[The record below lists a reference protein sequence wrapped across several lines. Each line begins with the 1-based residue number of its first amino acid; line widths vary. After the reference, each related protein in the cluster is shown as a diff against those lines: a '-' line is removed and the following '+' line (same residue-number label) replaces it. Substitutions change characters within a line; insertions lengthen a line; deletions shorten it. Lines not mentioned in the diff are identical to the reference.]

1 MAEENLSEI
10 PAIEPVASTESL
22 RSNGLSLV
30 ANLEALLFAAPGP
43 VTPGQL
49 AAALETGLQ
58 EVEQGLVELENLFR
72 QRGIRLQKH
81 GGRVQLTTAPETAVV
96 VEKLL
101 GLEASSRLSRAAL
114 ETLAIVAYQQPVT
127 RPEIDAVRGVNSD
140 GVVKSLLYKGLLQE
154 MGRSSRPGRPILYS
168 TTSDFLSHFGLAS
181 IEELPP
187 LATIGA
193 SEPEENDAFEDEL
206 LKD

>member
-1 MAEENLSEI
+1 MSNST
-10 PAIEPVASTESL
+10 AINEVSNSGEF
-22 RSNGLSLV
+22 RSNGLSLA

-43 VTPGQL
+43 VTPAQL
-49 AAALETGLQ
+49 AAALETGVQ
-58 EVEQGLVELENLFR
+58 EVEQGLVELEAACR
-72 QRGIRLQKH
+72 SRGVRLQKH
-81 GGRVQLTTAPETAVV
+81 SGKVQLTTAPETAYS

-154 MGRSSRPGRPILYS
+154 MGRSTRPGRPILYS

-187 LATIGA
+187 LATIGT
-193 SEPEENDAFEDEL
+193 PEQPAGDEEFEGEL

>member
-1 MAEENLSEI
+1 MNDSTANNE
-10 PAIEPVASTESL
+10 ASTTGEL
-22 RSNGLSLV
+22 RSNGLSLA

-43 VTPGQL
+43 VTPAQL
-49 AAALETGLQ
+49 AAALETGVQ
-58 EVEQGLVELENLFR
+58 EVDQGLVELEAACR
-72 QRGIRLQKH
+72 WRGVRLQKH
-81 GGRVQLTTAPETAVV
+81 SGKVQLTTAPETAYS

-127 RPEIDAVRGVNSD
+127 RPEIDAIRGVNSD

-154 MGRSSRPGRPILYS
+154 MGRSTRPGRPILYS

-187 LATIGA
+187 LATIGTQ
-193 SEPEENDAFEDEL
+193 EPPAAEDEFEGEL